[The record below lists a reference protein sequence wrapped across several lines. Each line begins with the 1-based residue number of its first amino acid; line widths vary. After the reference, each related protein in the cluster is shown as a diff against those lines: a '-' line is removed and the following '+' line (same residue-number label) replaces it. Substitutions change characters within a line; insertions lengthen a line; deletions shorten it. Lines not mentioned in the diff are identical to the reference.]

1 MGVVIGFCCSCGG
14 GEECVREGKA
24 VDTTGVTVQRE
35 GERQKKKGFD
45 TQILNQ
51 NTQAWRG
58 VTGAGD
64 GSTGALWFAV
74 CILEN
79 LPTLT
84 YLNLPT

>member
-1 MGVVIGFCCSCGG
+1 MVIGFCCSCGG

-51 NTQAWRG
+51 NTHKH
-58 VTGAGD
+58 GAALLALGM
-64 GSTGALWFAV
+64 GAPGLSGLQSASWK
-74 CILEN
+74 
-79 LPTLT
+79 T
-84 YLNLPT
+84 YLP